1 MYFPTIEAAS
11 EGGYGADPTTSPVQ
25 VGAGEEM
32 MNQALLNI
40 YTMLGRFADDTGK
53 R

>member
-11 EGGYGADPTTSPVQ
+11 EGGYGGDASVAPVE

-32 MNQALLNI
+32 MNQALINI
-40 YTMLGRFADDTGK
+40 YTMLGKFPPEDRK
-53 R
+53 Q